1 MVPVPLV
8 ATMATLK
15 DVLKAV
21 SRIED
26 ELARVRGEMATKIEL
41 GQVRDGLAK
50 LDAKVDAHRA
60 ETAAGFASLER
71 ELEGHADPVHA
82 DLEADIVAI
91 HKGLVRA
98 NIRGIPKELPSQV
111 RAKGERPSK
120 PAKKRKVR

>member
-1 MVPVPLV
+1 
-8 ATMATLK
+8 MATLK
-15 DVLKAV
+15 DVLKVV

-26 ELARVRGEMATKIEL
+26 ELARVRGEMATKSEL
-41 GQVRDGLAK
+41 VTIREDVAK

-60 ETAAGFASLER
+60 ETAEGFANLER

-82 DLEADIVAI
+82 DLEADLLAI

-120 PAKKRKVR
+120 PAKKRKAR

>member
-1 MVPVPLV
+1 
-8 ATMATLK
+8 MATLK
-15 DVLKAV
+15 DVLKVV

-26 ELARVRGEMATKIEL
+26 ELARVRCEMATKI
-41 GQVRDGLAK
+41 DLAK
-50 LDAKVDAHRA
+50 LEAKMDAHRA
-60 ETAAGFASLER
+60 ETAKGFANLER

-98 NIRGIPKELPSQV
+98 NVRGIPKELPSQV

-120 PAKKRKVR
+120 PAKKRKAR